1 MGKSEDQQGKA
12 ASEHL
17 RSCAESRLQTNPTGL
32 QSPGSEED
40 IRKAFHEL
48 QVHQIEL
55 EMQNAELTKS
65 RAETEMALEKIT
77 DLYDFAPVCYLTLD
91 HAGVIIAANLSGAS
105 ILGIERSRLLGRR
118 FETFLAREARP
129 EFAAF
134 CGKAFRTLAKERCEV
149 MLQFEGNAPLSVQVE
164 ALAKASGRECRL
176 ALVDITE
183 RKLIESQFLQAQKLE
198 SLGILAGGIAHD
210 FNNILMAIFG
220 NADLALLHLDKES
233 PAVEN
238 LTRIQQAAAR
248 AADLTKQMLAYSGK
262 GRFVIKS
269 LDLNEMIEKMLQM
282 LKVSISKKALIV
294 LNLHRPLLLVEADT
308 TQMHQI
314 LMNLVINASDAIGSE
329 DGRITLTTGH
339 IECDRNYL
347 NDGHLDE
354 NLSAGRYVYLDV
366 TDTGCG
372 MSKDTLEKLFD
383 PFFTTKFAGRGLGLA
398 AVLGIVKGHKGVIK
412 VNSEPEMGTTFRVL
426 LPASELPVEQVRQ
439 ESRTDDWN
447 GSGTVLLVDDEEDV
461 RGIAVKMLR
470 VLGFTPITA
479 KDGREA
485 VRIFKERP
493 DIVLV
498 ILDLTMP
505 FMDGNQ
511 CFCELSRLDPNV
523 KVIMSSG
530 YNEQDV
536 NHGLACKGISGFIQ
550 KPYSLT
556 VLREAIK
563 ALAER

>member
-1 MGKSEDQQGKA
+1 MANGKEEKAGTEDQ
-12 ASEHL
+12 L
-17 RSCAESRLQTNPTGL
+17 RSNAETQLLANPTGL
-32 QSPGSEED
+32 KSPGTGED
-40 IRKAFHEL
+40 IRKALHEL

-55 EMQNAELTKS
+55 EMQNAELIQS
-65 RAETEMALEKIT
+65 RAETEMALDKFT

-105 ILGIERSRLLGRR
+105 ILGIDRSCLLGRR
-118 FETFLAREARP
+118 FESFLASEVHP
-129 EFAAF
+129 AF
-134 CGKAFRTLAKERCEV
+134 TVFFRKAFKSLAKETCEV
-149 MLQFEGNAPLSVQVE
+149 VLQVEANAPLFVQVE
-164 ALAKASGRECRL
+164 ALAAASGKECRL
-176 ALVDITE
+176 ALVDVTE

-220 NADLALLHLDKES
+220 NVDLALLHLGKES

-262 GRFVIKS
+262 GRFIVES
-269 LDLNEMIEKMLQM
+269 LDLNGMIEKMLQM
-282 LKVSISKKALIV
+282 LKVSISKKALIE
-294 LNLHRPLLLVEADT
+294 LNLHRPLPLVEADT

-314 LMNLVINASDAIGSE
+314 LMNLVINASEATGVAE
-329 DGRITLTTGH
+329 GRITLTTGD
-339 IECDRNYL
+339 IVCDRNYL
-347 NDGHLDE
+347 NDGHLSE
-354 NLSAGRYVYLDV
+354 NLSEGRYVYLEV

-372 MSKDTLEKLFD
+372 MNKDTMAKLFD

-398 AVLGIVKGHKGVIK
+398 AVLGIVKGHKGAIK
-412 VNSEPEMGTTFRVL
+412 VKSEPGMGTTFRVL
-426 LPASELPVEQVRQ
+426 LPASELSFEQVRQ
-439 ESRTDDWN
+439 ESNTDDWK
-447 GSGTVLLVDDEEDV
+447 GSGTVLLVDDEDEV
-461 RGIAVKMLR
+461 RGIGAEMLKI
-470 VLGFTPITA
+470 LGFTPITA

-485 VRIFKERP
+485 VMIFKEKP
-493 DIVLV
+493 DISLV

-511 CFCELSRLDPNV
+511 CFCELSRLDSNV

-536 NHGLACKGISGFIQ
+536 NQGLVCKGISGFIQ
-550 KPYSLT
+550 KPYSLAA
-556 VLREAIK
+556 LREAIK
-563 ALAER
+563 VVAER